1 MSDVPP
7 PRYVRKRHFAVL
19 LTVGL
24 SCCSLALHLK
34 RQAAAL
40 SADAAPSAVYGSKRK
55 AEKVQVDGRFFAALG
70 KILRIAFPA
79 WNSRETL
86 LLGLLVLQLLGRL
99 WVSYMLSKIAS
110 RNAQCLVDRDYP
122 SLLRGVRAFFLVS
135 FPAALLNSWRKY
147 VHSLLSLGI
156 RMRLSKVVNDE
167 YLDGVNF
174 YRTVSLMGEA
184 KLDNPDQR
192 VTADISSFADVFADI
207 LPTILKPLLDLVVF
221 TRQLGLILGWQ
232 GPTFMY
238 GYFLISGLIKNKV
251 MPSFG
256 KFVAKGS
263 ELEGYYRTAHN
274 RLINHAEEIAF
285 YDGSKHERKIIED
298 GLYKIEAH
306 SIGLCHLR
314 LIIGVFDQ
322 LLVKYWASI
331 SGYITVS
338 LPFLLRLPHTVNQT
352 TAEIT
357 RDYVSTSLYIGALGG
372 AIGDLVLVGNK
383 LRELAGY
390 THRIWQLLDTV
401 RNVKGSGS
409 VPFTVREDLQ
419 EEDAREVPDALK
431 FVAAWKARCDAQS
444 DARYR
449 LRHDSSR
456 EFHQAIGGGFV
467 HFTDFIKFEG
477 CDIVSPDGQVLVA
490 NLSFE
495 VQPGVNVM
503 VTGPNG
509 CGKSSL
515 FRVIG
520 ELWPLHSGRL
530 CKPER
535 EAVFFVTQRPYMP
548 LGTLR
553 DQIIYPHTLD
563 QMHSLG
569 VTDTDLAHLLALVDP
584 PQKIVN
590 TWRWD
595 DVRDWF
601 SALSGG
607 QKQRIAMARLFY
619 HRPKFAILDECTS
632 AVSAEIEDAIYRLAK
647 KLGITIFTV
656 SHRAALQRHHDFVLQ
671 LDGRGSWSSFKVT
684 QGDTSPALRAS
695 PVPPPYRNGLLP
707 HSEAEAPTPAADPA
721 GKAAAPLAPATGG
734 GNAPVTAAPPA
745 EGGAEAATQLTTPDE
760 AAEATPEGGR
770 GDADVAEGAPEAD
783 EEVARERGEE
793 EDTEVEALE
802 VATPRE
808 KGGRGGE
815 ADGDAAEP
823 LLANGLRP
831 LGGCRGAAAA
841 AAVDSPS
848 LVRDLSSNG

>member
-1 MSDVPP
+1 MSDVLPS
-7 PRYVRKRHFAVL
+7 RYVRKRHFAVL

-24 SCCSLALHLK
+24 TCCSLALHLK
-34 RQAAAL
+34 RQAAVQNDTDPAPV
-40 SADAAPSAVYGSKRK
+40 AAYGSRRK
-55 AEKVQVDGRFFAALG
+55 VQKVQVDGQFFSTLS
-70 KILRIAFPA
+70 KILHIAFPS
-79 WNSRETL
+79 WTSRETL
-86 LLGLLVLQLLGRL
+86 LLGMLMLQLLGRL

-110 RNAQCLVDRDYP
+110 KNAQCLVARDY
-122 SLLRGVRAFFLVS
+122 SQLLRGVRAFFLVS
-135 FPAALLNSWRKY
+135 LPAALLNSTRRY

-192 VTADISSFADVFADI
+192 VTADITSFADVFADI
-207 LPTILKPLLDLVVF
+207 LPTIFKPLLDILVF
-221 TRQLGLILGWQ
+221 THQLGLILGWQ
-232 GPTFMY
+232 GPAFMY
-238 GYFLISGLIKNKV
+238 CYFLLSGLIKNKV
-251 MPSFG
+251 MPSLG

-274 RLINHAEEIAF
+274 RLINNAEEIAF

-338 LPFLLRLPHTVNQT
+338 LPFLLRLPHTAHQT

-357 RDYVSTSLYIGALGG
+357 RDYISTTLYIGALGG
-372 AIGDLVLVGNK
+372 AIGDFVLAGNK
-383 LRELAGY
+383 LGELAGY
-390 THRIWQLLDTV
+390 THRIWQLLETV
-401 RNVKGSGS
+401 RSIKGCGN

-419 EEDAREVPDALK
+419 EEEVRGTCVLPDMQH
-431 FVAAWKARCDAQS
+431 FVASWKARCDAQR

-456 EFHQAIGGGFV
+456 EFHQPIGGGYV
-467 HFTDFIKFEG
+467 YFTDFIKFDG
-477 CDIVSPDGQVLVA
+477 CDVVSPDGQVLLA

-520 ELWPLHSGRL
+520 ELWPLHCGRL
-530 CKPER
+530 FKPER

-563 QMHSLG
+563 QMQSLG
-569 VTDTDLAHLLALVDP
+569 VTDADLANLLALVDP

-601 SALSGG
+601 GALSGG

-656 SHRAALQRHHDFVLQ
+656 SHRSALQRHHDFVLQ
-671 LDGRGSWSSFKVT
+671 LDGRGSWTFQRVAHRDGSPSLQPLPAPHRSSLVKLDLSKPKPPT
-684 QGDTSPALRAS
+684 QAESRTEQPQSQPQQPPL
-695 PVPPPYRNGLLP
+695 PPPP
-707 HSEAEAPTPAADPA
+707 QAE
-721 GKAAAPLAPATGG
+721 
-734 GNAPVTAAPPA
+734 
-745 EGGAEAATQLTTPDE
+745 E
-760 AAEATPEGGR
+760 AAE
-770 GDADVAEGAPEAD
+770 VK
-783 EEVARERGEE
+783 EVKEQEIAQEE
-793 EDTEVEALE
+793 EGTDRAMV
-802 VATPRE
+802 
-808 KGGRGGE
+808 
-815 ADGDAAEP
+815 
-823 LLANGLRP
+823 NGLRP
-831 LGGCRGAAAA
+831 LATCRGEAAAI
-841 AAVDSPS
+841 DSPRLECGS
-848 LVRDLSSNG
+848 LLRDLSSNG